1 MDWDDI
7 DFDDEFEEESDAE
20 EVDDEEV
27 DDEKVDD
34 EEGHSDVDSDGTYI
48 CDNCGEEIV
57 IPIDLAGG
65 QEQTYVEDCPVC
77 CCPSVIHVYID
88 DDRIEVRAE
97 PEQDRY

>member
-7 DFDDEFEEESDAE
+7 DFDDDFEETDGEAPESDDAGSDDAE
-20 EVDDEEV
+20 R
-27 DDEKVDD
+27 
-34 EEGHSDVDSDGTYI
+34 HTDVDSDGSYI

-57 IPIDLAGG
+57 IPIDMAGG

-77 CCPSVIHVYID
+77 CCPSVIHVYVD
-88 DDRIEVRAE
+88 EDRIDVRAE